1 MLAAKLVIG
10 DGDALQV
17 AGAGLDHEAR
27 QGAGVDAAGEEDAD
41 RDIGDQVAGDGFA
54 QGLADVFAD
63 LGRGRDRGA
72 VGLAPGVA
80 DILPAALAG
89 DLAVLDPQA
98 VAGGDGLD
106 VAIPDRRP
114 RDAAQQP
121 EAGLAA

>member
-72 VGLAPGVA
+72 VGLAPGPV
-80 DILPAALAG
+80 G
-89 DLAVLDPQA
+89 NE
-98 VAGGDGLD
+98 G
-106 VAIPDRRP
+106 RP
-114 RDAAQQP
+114 WVDFLVVKEQ
-121 EAGLAA
+121 GS